1 MQQKL
6 RAGLN
11 QHNSRMKFKRLTRP
25 TTFHTVSW
33 VLPVLIAAFSV
44 LQSCT
49 SEKKIYKSD
58 CNNDLTF
65 KRVGFTRL
73 IDSIESYDQ
82 QYVEITGTYKES
94 KGQSALFNDS
104 LFVDHSN
111 SHAIWVNFSQ
121 DCPLYLTG
129 TRIGLFEF
137 NDGTFTQLNNKTVTL
152 RGKIDVA
159 NKGHLGSYRGS
170 IDRVSFVKL

>member
-1 MQQKL
+1 MKL
-6 RAGLN
+6 I
-11 QHNSRMKFKRLTRP
+11 RP
-25 TTFHTVSW
+25 KCAAVTYKTTF
-33 VLPVLIAAFSV
+33 LLILMGAFIFP
-44 LQSCT
+44 SCN

-58 CNNDLTF
+58 CNSELSF
-65 KRVGFTRL
+65 KRVDFTKL
-73 IDSIESYDQ
+73 IDSIEMYDQ
-82 QYVEITGTYKES
+82 QYIEITGTYKES
-94 KGQSALFNDS
+94 KGQSALVNDS
-104 LFVDHSN
+104 SFVDHSN

-137 NDGTFTQLNNKTVTL
+137 NDGTFTQINNKTVTL

-159 NKGHLGSYRGS
+159 HKGHLGSYRGS